1 MSRAAD
7 IARAKA
13 DIDAV
18 YADGFAEG
26 KQAEY
31 DAFWDFYQK
40 KGAETNYAFT
50 FSGSGWNE
58 NTFKPKYDMQ
68 PTNANHMFRNIR
80 HSEWA
85 GLDLVALLEASGV
98 QLDFSKC
105 TDFGATFQWAGITR
119 IGTVD
124 TRSATLVSTTFGYM
138 SSLSTLDKL
147 VVHAGLSYTN
157 TFINDSAL
165 ENLTIEGT
173 IGQNGFN
180 VQWSKKLNKPS
191 ITSIINA
198 LSTTTSGLTVTL
210 SKTAVNNAFATTA
223 GAGDGS
229 TSAEWL
235 ALVGTRSNWTIAL
248 A

>member
-31 DAFWDFYQK
+31 DAFWDAYQSN
-40 KGAETNYAFT
+40 GRETNYAFS

-58 NTFKPKYDMQ
+58 KTFKPKYDMQ
-68 PTNANHMFRNIR
+68 PTNANHMFRNMR
-80 HSEWA
+80 HSAWA

-98 QLDFSKC
+98 TLDFSKC

-119 IGTVD
+119 IGTVNMSSG
-124 TRSATLVSTTFGYM
+124 TSVSTTFGYM
-138 SSLSTLDKL
+138 SVLHTIEKL
-147 VVHAGLSYTN
+147 VVHADLGYTN
-157 TFINDSAL
+157 TFISNTAL

-173 IGQNGFN
+173 IGKNGFDI
-180 VQWSKKLNKPS
+180 QWSTKLNKPS
-191 ITSIINA
+191 ITSIVNA

-210 SKTAVNNAFATTA
+210 SKTAVNNAFATSA
-223 GAGDGS
+223 GAGNGS

-235 ALVGTRSNWTIAL
+235 ALVATRSNWTISL